1 VKPGDLFIAIS
12 GFASDGHA
20 FIDDAIQKGAAAV
33 LVEKDIGNRDV
44 PVFRVQ
50 NSREAAALLSHRFYG
65 EPSKSLLLLGITGT
79 NGKTTVSFLL
89 ESILKHAGYKTG
101 LVGTLFYRWGD
112 HEIAAVRTTP
122 DSVNL
127 NRLLWQMRQEGVQA
141 VSMEVSSHALA
152 LQRIKGMVFKGAVF
166 TNLSRD
172 HLDFHASIEDYCK
185 TKSQLFNQLN
195 SAGVAVVNGDDAASR
210 HMVRA
215 SNGRSIL
222 YGRIKSGVDYSIESF
237 EEKRDQT
244 RILLKHQGKQI
255 ELITPL
261 IGTFNIMNVTA
272 AAVLGLEIGI
282 EEAIV
287 RRGIE
292 AIRYVKGR
300 MEKVDS
306 RKGYLTLIDY
316 AHTPD
321 ALANVLRA
329 ARNVTN
335 KRLLLVFGCGGD
347 RDKGKRMEMGKISE
361 SLADLVILTSD
372 NPRTEDPE
380 TILQDI
386 LKGIQSRRQVE
397 TIPDRKQAIY
407 RALDYAREGDTVL
420 IAGKGHETYQEIG
433 AEKIPFND
441 REVVEFYFNSRE
453 EK

>member
-1 VKPGDLFIAIS
+1 
-12 GFASDGHA
+12 
-20 FIDDAIQKGAAAV
+20 
-33 LVEKDIGNRDV
+33 
-44 PVFRVQ
+44 
-50 NSREAAALLSHRFYG
+50 
-65 EPSKSLLLLGITGT
+65 
-79 NGKTTVSFLL
+79 
-89 ESILKHAGYKTG
+89 
-101 LVGTLFYRWGD
+101 
-112 HEIAAVRTTP
+112 
-122 DSVNL
+122 
-127 NRLLWQMRQEGVQA
+127 
-141 VSMEVSSHALA
+141 
-152 LQRIKGMVFKGAVF
+152 
-166 TNLSRD
+166 
-172 HLDFHASIEDYCK
+172 
-185 TKSQLFNQLN
+185 LN

-222 YGRIKSGVDYSIESF
+222 YGRLKSGVDYSIESF